1 MKRIGFNWYIY
12 DISVDYDA
20 IAFDDPL
27 DIHKS
32 LMKKNDSMI
41 KCLGLLKSVLLQD
54 QHFYRL

>member
-41 KCLGLLKSVLLQD
+41 KCLGLLKSVLLED
-54 QHFYRL
+54 